1 VKRAILLLLV
11 LAPLSPAWVE
21 SVEFPWNA
29 YPKPLW
35 ERELVWL
42 KNIGITHVSLP
53 PAKQVSE
60 LTDLLRIIRRLDIE
74 ADLEGPVPGG
84 LETQTREHG
93 GPLTGPLPGPAA
105 RISVLAPTAV
115 TQARDLLSAGSP
127 AIVWTDVEET
137 LGAGGFRPGA
147 INFAGEE
154 KPATVALRRSAQLST
169 FWNKTFP
176 ALREITGDSVTP
188 IGPGVRQFV
197 ADNGVSVVSVV
208 NKSAQRWTGELKV
221 LYPSAKH
228 LIGVTG
234 VSVPAH
240 DALWLPVNVPLT
252 AGPLCKDCS
261 AFANTDHLVYATA
274 ELTAM
279 EYENGILAMEFA
291 APSAGEVILQ
301 LSREPSGPLVAGG
314 RPSEFDWDEHTLR
327 ARLKIPAGSGAG
339 NHVRIG
345 LAIEPPDATA
355 FFDSARVLMIGETNR
370 LTAQFSSE
378 AIAMRSRLRI
388 APAFPAEQEAGQES
402 LGLTYAIKVPAT
414 AIHGDHADL
423 AIEADGM
430 QMSHARPQLLLP
442 VRLRFPD
449 AIDVHVAANSALP
462 LFPATVPVNQ
472 RTGRDLVV
480 TIRNNAPEIRT
491 FTLEP
496 KVEGLD
502 FSPAKLEVTV
512 GVSTARDVSFRV
524 FANQASPGIHTGAV
538 TVSGAA
544 SATEPLQ
551 FAVIPQTGAVAFAA
565 SGFWFIESAKTRA
578 SFMQGRWLEF
588 LNKDNNQ
595 NLLAGGGVAYT
606 PGPIET
612 RGDALSFQQ
621 GGPKAIK
628 LEDLEQIAPK
638 PKR

>member
-1 VKRAILLLLV
+1 
-11 LAPLSPAWVE
+11 
-21 SVEFPWNA
+21 
-29 YPKPLW
+29 
-35 ERELVWL
+35 
-42 KNIGITHVSLP
+42 
-53 PAKQVSE
+53 
-60 LTDLLRIIRRLDIE
+60 
-74 ADLEGPVPGG
+74 
-84 LETQTREHG
+84 
-93 GPLTGPLPGPAA
+93 
-105 RISVLAPTAV
+105 
-115 TQARDLLSAGSP
+115 
-127 AIVWTDVEET
+127 
-137 LGAGGFRPGA
+137 
-147 INFAGEE
+147 
-154 KPATVALRRSAQLST
+154 
-169 FWNKTFP
+169 
-176 ALREITGDSVTP
+176 
-188 IGPGVRQFV
+188 
-197 ADNGVSVVSVV
+197 
-208 NKSAQRWTGELKV
+208 
-221 LYPSAKH
+221 
-228 LIGVTG
+228 
-234 VSVPAH
+234 
-240 DALWLPVNVPLT
+240 
-252 AGPLCKDCS
+252 
-261 AFANTDHLVYATA
+261 
-274 ELTAM
+274 
-279 EYENGILAMEFA
+279 
-291 APSAGEVILQ
+291 
-301 LSREPSGPLVAGG
+301 
-314 RPSEFDWDEHTLR
+314 
-327 ARLKIPAGSGAG
+327 
-339 NHVRIG
+339 
-345 LAIEPPDATA
+345 
-355 FFDSARVLMIGETNR
+355 
-370 LTAQFSSE
+370 
-378 AIAMRSRLRI
+378 
-388 APAFPAEQEAGQES
+388 
-402 LGLTYAIKVPAT
+402 
-414 AIHGDHADL
+414 
-423 AIEADGM
+423 
-430 QMSHARPQLLLP
+430 MSHARPQLLLP